1 MKKSLVLLGS
11 TGSIGTQTLEVASIL
26 GINVMALSA
35 NKNIRLLYSQVLKYK
50 PEYVVITDQTAY
62 QELKKIDLPDTIVLY
77 GGSGLNIITSLKT
90 DIVVNALTGFAGL
103 KSTID
108 AIEAGNDLALANKES
123 LVTFGAQIMKRAVE
137 KNVAVI
143 PVDSEHSAI
152 FQCMKN
158 ERSENIRNIIL
169 TASGGPF
176 RTKTE
181 SELEFVTVEQTLK
194 HPNWDMGK
202 KITVD
207 SATMMNKGLEVIE
220 ARYLFDVNKENI
232 KVVIHRESI
241 IHSMV
246 EFTDGAYLA
255 QLSNPDMKIPI
266 MYAITYPDRI
276 DSKVQPIEFDKL
288 AQLNFEKVEF
298 NKYKCLKL
306 AYDALEY
313 KNSMN
318 VVLNA
323 ANEECVEA
331 FLNRKIRF
339 IEISSIIEKIMNMH
353 DDRDL
358 TEYEDVMSLN
368 NETREKTA
376 EIIGGK

>member
-1 MKKSLVLLGS
+1 M
-11 TGSIGTQTLEVASIL
+11 
-26 GINVMALSA
+26 
-35 NKNIRLLYSQVLKYK
+35 
-50 PEYVVITDQTAY
+50 
-62 QELKKIDLPDTIVLY
+62 
-77 GGSGLNIITSLKT
+77 
-90 DIVVNALTGFAGL
+90 